1 MKKDTR
7 QRLFEMM
14 NRVGGMPVINETNT
28 LPPGITNNDIITLD
42 DFIDSNNIQEDTT
55 GVQMQPADLQ
65 KIVSKRKSD
74 APRDREDPYIHSK
87 TIDII
92 DKNGDEIN
100 QEELKR
106 IITQRP
112 QTLLSSN
119 EKVGKTGILK
129 ISLPAYKGLYY
140 DEKDKQFKVV
150 NTCPNAGEC
159 KIYCYQQKGRSVMY
173 DNAAISKT
181 RILNFLLNHWD
192 AFKYK
197 MIDEIETAKMIN
209 EKKGLKTIV
218 RWHDS
223 GDFISDKYVDLA
235 MDIARETPDV
245 LHYAYTKM
253 VSSAKKANVPKNFI
267 FRFSMDTGSPE
278 TSLIDK
284 YVDKHTEVVPK
295 ELFKGLLHAEK
306 EQIKGKKE
314 LKNVWHYNSKHDLD
328 ELKTRLAKH
337 YGIDV
342 NSIIS
347 FGEMLKTPEQGEN
360 KWNVIVTPSDPDTAA
375 HRNDVLGVYL
385 LIH

>member
-74 APRDREDPYIHSK
+74 APRDREDPYIHAS
-87 TIDII
+87 TIKII
-92 DKNGDEIN
+92 DRDGNEID

-112 QTLLSSN
+112 KTLLGDN
-119 EKVGKTGILK
+119 IKVGKTGILK

-150 NTCPNAGEC
+150 NTCPNAGKC
-159 KIYCYQQKGRSVMY
+159 KLYCYQQKGRSVMF

-197 MIDEIETAKMIN
+197 LIDEIETTKLSN
-209 EKKGLKTIV
+209 DKKGLKTII

-223 GDFISDKYVDLA
+223 GDFISDKYLELA

-267 FRFSMDTGSPE
+267 FRFSIDTGSPE

-295 ELFKGLLHAEK
+295 QLFKGLLHV
-306 EQIKGKKE
+306 KKE
-314 LKNVWHYNSKHDLD
+314 LAKNGKEINIWHYNSKHDLD

-342 NSIIS
+342 NTIIS
-347 FGEMLKTPEQGEN
+347 FEEMLKTPEQGEN

>member
-1 MKKDTR
+1 MDKNIK

-14 NRVGGMPVINETNT
+14 NRVGGMPIVNEADS
-28 LPPGITNNDIITLD
+28 LPPGITNNDIISLD
-42 DFIDSNNIQEDTT
+42 DFVDSGNIQEDTT
-55 GVQMQPADLQ
+55 GVQMQPADIK
-65 KIVSKRKSD
+65 KIVDKRKSGT
-74 APRDREDPYIHSK
+74 PRDREDPYIHSK
-87 TIDII
+87 TIEII
-92 DKNGDEIN
+92 NRNGNEID
-100 QEELKR
+100 QEQLKK

-112 QTLLSSN
+112 PTLLSSN

-140 DEKDKQFKVV
+140 DEKDRQFKVV

-159 KIYCYQQKGRSVMY
+159 KLYCYQQKGRSVMF

-197 MIDEIETAKMIN
+197 MVDEIETAKMGN
-209 EKKGLKTIV
+209 DKKGLKTIV

-223 GDFISDKYVDLA
+223 GDFISDKYLDLA

-253 VSSAKKANVPKNFI
+253 VSSAKRANVPSNFV
-267 FRFSMDTGSPE
+267 FRYSLDVGSPE
-278 TSLIDK
+278 TGLVNK
-284 YVDKHTEVVPK
+284 YEDKHTEVVPK
-295 ELFKGLLHAEK
+295 QLFKDLVHSKK
-306 EQIKGKKE
+306 EPIKGGKE
-314 LKNVWHYNSKHDLD
+314 FKNVWQYNSKHDLD
-328 ELKTRLAKH
+328 ELKNRLSKQ
-337 YGIDV
+337 YGIDI
-342 NSIIS
+342 NTIIT
-347 FGEMLKTPEQGEN
+347 FGEMQKIPKQGEN

-375 HRNDVLGVYL
+375 HRKDVLGVYL